1 MTPQEALATLHGLV
15 EQMQLNGPQ
24 RDTAREAAKT
34 LQNVLVGLKEAEDV
48 TAPSHDGAKEEV
60 PVVD

>member
-34 LQNVLVGLKEAEDV
+34 LQNVLVGLKEAEDMM
-48 TAPSHDGAKEEV
+48 PSHDGAKEET